1 MLACSKRS
9 DSGERCR
16 VKKAMHLS
24 SSLAFIFSR
33 SLLLR
38 TAPHYL
44 NAWNRLNPCLNTVQ
58 IFLFRKAE
66 ERNWSFQKKKKKSL
80 EGVSDLHTKLWG
92 HVASARKRSHQ
103 WCLTLTPKNTETIL
117 KNEMSLFSATN
128 QERPYKQLLHD

>member
-1 MLACSKRS
+1 MLKHCPDISVQKGGRTQLEFSK
-9 DSGERCR
+9 E
-16 VKKAMHLS
+16 
-24 SSLAFIFSR
+24 
-33 SLLLR
+33 
-38 TAPHYL
+38 
-44 NAWNRLNPCLNTVQ
+44 
-58 IFLFRKAE
+58 
-66 ERNWSFQKKKKKSL
+66 KKKKSL